1 MSGTFR
7 NLFRGQGGLGPDR
20 ALHKERMGGF
30 PCQLVKEV
38 RMNSPII
45 QLLVLAGIA
54 VFLILRL
61 RGVLGTREG
70 FEKPTVP
77 RQGGESRSKKPEFD
91 VIEGGPDL
99 DITDHAEEGSDTAK
113 ALAAM
118 KRVDPSF
125 NVGEFLGGARGAYE
139 MILMAFE
146 NGELDDVV
154 PFMSKDVY
162 EAFAT
167 VVDDRQRQGL
177 SVEAKFIGVNEMSLA
192 DATFDDDTK
201 EAEVTVRFKSEMTS
215 VVRDNG
221 GDIVEGD
228 PKQIKR
234 LRDTWTF
241 ARKMDDND
249 PNWRLV
255 ATDA

>member
-1 MSGTFR
+1 
-7 NLFRGQGGLGPDR
+7 
-20 ALHKERMGGF
+20 
-30 PCQLVKEV
+30 
-38 RMNSPII
+38 MNSPII

-70 FEKPTVP
+70 FEKPAVT
-77 RQGGESRSKKPEFD
+77 RQETASRRKPDFD

-99 DITDHAEEGSDTAK
+99 DITDHVEEGSAAAK

-146 NGELDDVV
+146 NSELDSIV
-154 PFMSKDVY
+154 PFISQDVY
-162 EAFAT
+162 EAFAS
-167 VVDDRQRQGL
+167 VVDDRERQGL
-177 SVEAKFIGVNEMSLA
+177 TVTAKFIGISDMTLA
-192 DATFDDDTK
+192 HAEFDEATK
-201 EAEVTVRFKSEMTS
+201 EGEVTVRFKSEMTS
-215 VVRDNG
+215 IVRDANG
-221 GDIVEGD
+221 EVVEGSE
-228 PKQIKR
+228 KEIKR
-234 LRDTWTF
+234 LKDTWTF
-241 ARKMDDND
+241 GRKMDSGD

-255 ATDA
+255 ATGE